1 MEKQRDLKQ
10 LMDKFKDKA
19 SLIKATLSTKR
30 TVSSIDV
37 AVIRATTHKRNT
49 APPNHRVSALL
60 SLGDHSF
67 LVQSVCIDAILHR
80 LHKTRSPYVAL
91 KCLLIIHNIISKS
104 FSIFKKQ
111 LTLKPLAEGTNPLNL
126 SSFQNDENEESF
138 ELSAWVRWYACVV
151 ECNLVKL
158 RFFGVS
164 ISSSRNK
171 NVEFRN
177 DDYYGKEFRND
188 DYYGKEYLKVDSILV
203 KEINYLVLLVEEI
216 CKVPDSL
223 RYMKNDV
230 VHDVMMLVGKD
241 YRSTQHQI
249 MHRLGELDGRVNRL
263 TLSDSSELVSCL
275 RRLEGCRGRLTE
287 MFRNRMKNVDFWEL
301 VGYRK
306 KEVLDNGNTFGIVG

>member
-1 MEKQRDLKQ
+1 
-10 LMDKFKDKA
+10 
-19 SLIKATLSTKR
+19 
-30 TVSSIDV
+30 
-37 AVIRATTHKRNT
+37 
-49 APPNHRVSALL
+49 
-60 SLGDHSF
+60 
-67 LVQSVCIDAILHR
+67 
-80 LHKTRSPYVAL
+80 
-91 KCLLIIHNIISKS
+91 
-104 FSIFKKQ
+104 IFKKQ

-151 ECNLVKL
+151 ECNLVTS

-171 NVEFRN
+171 N
-177 DDYYGKEFRND
+177 EFRND

-263 TLSDSSELVSCL
+263 RLSDSSELVSCL

-306 KEVLDNGNTFGIVG
+306 KEVLDNGNTFDIVG